1 MLQSTDN
8 ESRKLKTG
16 MGDAALGVQQV
27 SRGPWLGGSVFRQ
40 KAVTTMLAH
49 MSSAPGLTPTGRLGS
64 VMPVGCLP
72 NTSDSGT
79 KIK

>member
-27 SRGPWLGGSVFRQ
+27 SKGPWLGGSAFRQ
-40 KAVTTMLAH
+40 KVVTMMLA
-49 MSSAPGLTPTGRLGS
+49 
-64 VMPVGCLP
+64 
-72 NTSDSGT
+72 
-79 KIK
+79 

>member
-27 SRGPWLGGSVFRQ
+27 SKGPWLGGSAFPQ
-40 KAVTTMLAH
+40 KVVTMMLA
-49 MSSAPGLTPTGRLGS
+49 
-64 VMPVGCLP
+64 
-72 NTSDSGT
+72 
-79 KIK
+79 